1 MIALVAIAMTA
12 QAQKPVQE
20 ISQAFDEFYSKLYKA
35 GYATSSSQDNYKEG
49 YKKELY
55 FALPMD
61 KDKIVKEYDNL
72 LFDYGRLA
80 YSSLVKKAGTK
91 NTSTLDIAY
100 GEGNKQ
106 SHNFGSYSN
115 RNYNVQLVRD
125 RKDSTMRY
133 AYALVWYKENDSII
147 GSMYKFYGK
156 DPKKKTSRD
165 VLRKGGW
172 TIDKDGIVGP
182 GVVIDDDGIQLAEGV
197 KLEDLMKELKGLESL
212 GVTSDD
218 INNID
223 INDDD
228 EEDRLSPDSNDSTKI
243 KTSEDIIQRFN
254 NLQVVY
260 SKLNNKYKD
269 YKKFSG
275 ADRLKMLNTRRLM
288 IATNNQIRM
297 LVNSGRYGNMLSSD
311 DKGFIA
317 DQLKEMSNES
327 KDKWLKKSLNDLS
340 TSLLK

>member
-1 MIALVAIAMTA
+1 
-12 QAQKPVQE
+12 
-20 ISQAFDEFYSKLYKA
+20 
-35 GYATSSSQDNYKEG
+35 
-49 YKKELY
+49 
-55 FALPMD
+55 
-61 KDKIVKEYDNL
+61 
-72 LFDYGRLA
+72 
-80 YSSLVKKAGTK
+80 
-91 NTSTLDIAY
+91 
-100 GEGNKQ
+100 
-106 SHNFGSYSN
+106 
-115 RNYNVQLVRD
+115 
-125 RKDSTMRY
+125 MRY

-197 KLEDLMKELKGLESL
+197 KLEDVMKELKGLESL

-228 EEDRLSPDSNDSTKI
+228 EEDKLSPDSNDSTKI

>member
-1 MIALVAIAMTA
+1 
-12 QAQKPVQE
+12 
-20 ISQAFDEFYSKLYKA
+20 
-35 GYATSSSQDNYKEG
+35 
-49 YKKELY
+49 
-55 FALPMD
+55 
-61 KDKIVKEYDNL
+61 
-72 LFDYGRLA
+72 
-80 YSSLVKKAGTK
+80 
-91 NTSTLDIAY
+91 
-100 GEGNKQ
+100 
-106 SHNFGSYSN
+106 
-115 RNYNVQLVRD
+115 
-125 RKDSTMRY
+125 
-133 AYALVWYKENDSII
+133 
-147 GSMYKFYGK
+147 
-156 DPKKKTSRD
+156 
-165 VLRKGGW
+165 
-172 TIDKDGIVGP
+172 
-182 GVVIDDDGIQLAEGV
+182 
-197 KLEDLMKELKGLESL
+197 MKELKGLESL

-228 EEDRLSPDSNDSTKI
+228 EEDKLSPDSNDSTKI

>member
-1 MIALVAIAMTA
+1 M
-12 QAQKPVQE
+12 
-20 ISQAFDEFYSKLYKA
+20 S
-35 GYATSSSQDNYKEG
+35 
-49 YKKELY
+49 
-55 FALPMD
+55 
-61 KDKIVKEYDNL
+61 
-72 LFDYGRLA
+72 
-80 YSSLVKKAGTK
+80 
-91 NTSTLDIAY
+91 
-100 GEGNKQ
+100 
-106 SHNFGSYSN
+106 
-115 RNYNVQLVRD
+115 
-125 RKDSTMRY
+125 
-133 AYALVWYKENDSII
+133 
-147 GSMYKFYGK
+147 
-156 DPKKKTSRD
+156 
-165 VLRKGGW
+165 
-172 TIDKDGIVGP
+172 
-182 GVVIDDDGIQLAEGV
+182 
-197 KLEDLMKELKGLESL
+197 SL

-228 EEDRLSPDSNDSTKI
+228 EEDKLSPDSNDSTKI

>member
-1 MIALVAIAMTA
+1 
-12 QAQKPVQE
+12 
-20 ISQAFDEFYSKLYKA
+20 
-35 GYATSSSQDNYKEG
+35 
-49 YKKELY
+49 
-55 FALPMD
+55 
-61 KDKIVKEYDNL
+61 
-72 LFDYGRLA
+72 
-80 YSSLVKKAGTK
+80 
-91 NTSTLDIAY
+91 
-100 GEGNKQ
+100 
-106 SHNFGSYSN
+106 
-115 RNYNVQLVRD
+115 
-125 RKDSTMRY
+125 
-133 AYALVWYKENDSII
+133 
-147 GSMYKFYGK
+147 MYKFYGK

-197 KLEDLMKELKGLESL
+197 KLEDVMKELKGLESL

-228 EEDRLSPDSNDSTKI
+228 EEDKLSPDSNDSTKI